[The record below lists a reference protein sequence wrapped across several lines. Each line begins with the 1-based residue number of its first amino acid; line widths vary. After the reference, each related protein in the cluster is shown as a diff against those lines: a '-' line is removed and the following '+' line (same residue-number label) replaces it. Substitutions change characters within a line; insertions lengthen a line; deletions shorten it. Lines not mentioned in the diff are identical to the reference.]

1 MSASTITNTSKAFEL
16 KVAQEFKKPLLHNI
30 DPTFILTLLIVLVL
44 EAVLVTFMARRPVK
58 EFSEQEIAI
67 IQERFANF
75 VLGEDFIPKEDVST
89 LSSGAAATGEEATAE
104 EGETGAGS
112 ESETG
117 DDTEGSGSGEGFGEG
132 VDSQQM
138 RRVSSQ
144 EAIRQSQERVSQEI
158 SNKGILGLLTGTGTA
173 AEGQA
178 VSSGLFTQ
186 SGSGAGSSDLDDVL
200 ASVNGLKSGGGSG
213 LGGNGTGN
221 GVGSVKG
228 GRSSK
233 QAGIDDLV
241 SDLGS
246 ASSGSIS
253 RKGEVMVEAPSEL
266 VGRGSRSAY
275 RSPEAIQEVLLEHNS
290 AIRYC
295 YERELKRNPN
305 LKGKLSV
312 RITVGADGHVTKAEI
327 VNSTLNNARVERC
340 ILARIRLWKDFHPI
354 DSGEGEITFRQI
366 YAFGY

>member
-1 MSASTITNTSKAFEL
+1 M
-16 KVAQEFKKPLLHNI
+16 
-30 DPTFILTLLIVLVL
+30 
-44 EAVLVTFMARRPVK
+44 
-58 EFSEQEIAI
+58 
-67 IQERFANF
+67 
-75 VLGEDFIPKEDVST
+75 
-89 LSSGAAATGEEATAE
+89 
-104 EGETGAGS
+104 
-112 ESETG
+112 
-117 DDTEGSGSGEGFGEG
+117 
-132 VDSQQM
+132 
-138 RRVSSQ
+138 
-144 EAIRQSQERVSQEI
+144 
-158 SNKGILGLLTGTGTA
+158 
-173 AEGQA
+173 
-178 VSSGLFTQ
+178 
-186 SGSGAGSSDLDDVL
+186 
-200 ASVNGLKSGGGSG
+200 
-213 LGGNGTGN
+213 GGNGTGN